1 MVMFLSPVCD
11 NYTLNSILLRMLAQ
25 FIEVSSF
32 YYGGLIAYTF
42 FQHR

>member
-11 NYTLNSILLRMLAQ
+11 NYTLNSILLQMLAQ
-25 FIEVSSF
+25 FIEVCPF
-32 YYGGLIAYTF
+32 CYGGLIAYAF